1 MSEKRIS
8 YMESILDNA
17 TELMDNIENAI
28 KKFEDYQTEVDKLE
42 KYYESQAW
50 KDDLAMDEEGA
61 ISPGLKRGVLSE
73 DGVYNFLE
81 RNKMMFQR
89 YVGDLRGC

>member
-17 TELMDNIENAI
+17 TELMDNIEDAI
-28 KKFEDYQTEVDKLE
+28 EKFRDYQTEVDKLE

-73 DGVYNFLE
+73 DGVYDLLE

-89 YVGDLRGC
+89 YVGDM

>member
-89 YVGDLRGC
+89 YVGDM

>member
-1 MSEKRIS
+1 MSEKRSS

-17 TELMDNIENAI
+17 TELMDNIEDAI

-50 KDDLAMDEEGA
+50 KEDLAMDEEGA

-73 DGVYNFLE
+73 DGVYDLLE
-81 RNKMMFQR
+81 RNKMMLQR
-89 YVGDLRGC
+89 YVGDM